1 MSLLS
6 GIHSADAQRQ
16 DMPSVYSVYSWDI
29 VTTGVN
35 ITLIDTLHLKP
46 ISLLSNNILC
56 IGLPLVTPG
65 RALQQADPQGRKRW
79 HHLYLVN

>member
-46 ISLLSNNILC
+46 VSFQTTYCALDCLWSHLDVPSSRLIH
-56 IGLPLVTPG
+56 
-65 RALQQADPQGRKRW
+65 RAEKDGIT
-79 HHLYLVN
+79 YT